1 MYRVEA
7 AKLENIKK
15 SQIILKSNVL
25 NIADEGMLN
34 GIDSLYE
41 EIENDYFL
49 LGASGLEDEL

>member
-1 MYRVEA
+1 
-7 AKLENIKK
+7 
-15 SQIILKSNVL
+15 VL